1 MARKLSISALA
12 PYLALLACVW
22 SLVHPSRDIRLVRSL
37 RADVDAVRADNAKL
51 RQDVAGVVQF
61 VRDDLP
67 SLVPRLET
75 ATGGGSAPDGA
86 ASTPVAVSGGRYMVS
101 RGVPGFSVGSDWW
114 LVGERSPWGIVENA
128 YRGGFSAD
136 GRFYSFVTPPS
147 TLIATEGLNE
157 Q

>member
-1 MARKLSISALA
+1 MARKLSISAIA
-12 PYLALLACVW
+12 PYLALAACAW
-22 SLVHPSRDIRLVRSL
+22 SVAFPSRDIRLVRTL
-37 RADVDAVRADNAKL
+37 RADIDVVKADNATL
-51 RQDVAGVVQF
+51 RQEVAGIVQF

-75 ATGGGSAPDGA
+75 ASGGGSAPDGA
-86 ASTPVAVSGGRYMVS
+86 ASPPVAVSGGRYMVS

-114 LVGERSPWGIVENA
+114 LVGDRSPWGIVENA

-136 GRFYSFVTPPS
+136 GRYYSFVQPPS
-147 TLIATEGLNE
+147 TIEGLNE